1 MYLFTAVYRTISVTQ
16 LCLMP
21 PSPLPYWTL
30 REMEG
35 MECTSILTAEGGW
48 MEFHCFGYCS
58 AEHTS
63 WVAELRQ
70 GASHQAMTSGSC
82 DQRLELR
89 EEICYQGNGSWAHVI

>member
-1 MYLFTAVYRTISVTQ
+1 MYLFTAIYRTISVTQ

-35 MECTSILTAEGGW
+35 MECTSILAAEGW

-70 GASHQAMTSGSC
+70 GASHQAMTSGSS